1 MKRKMAMIKAEL
13 VDESRTER
21 NEKSYKNLLNW
32 FREFAISVP
41 WVKDVKNLT
50 VEDC

>member
-1 MKRKMAMIKAEL
+1 MKRKMAIKAEL
-13 VDESRTER
+13 VDESITER
-21 NEKSYKNLLNW
+21 NEKIVQELLNW

-41 WVKDVKNLT
+41 WVKDVKNIT

>member
-1 MKRKMAMIKAEL
+1 MKRKMAIIKAEL
-13 VDESRTER
+13 VDESITER
-21 NEKSYKNLLNW
+21 NEKIVQELLNW

-41 WVKDVKNLT
+41 WVKDVKNIT

>member
-1 MKRKMAMIKAEL
+1 MKRKMAIIKAEL
-13 VDESRTER
+13 VDESITER
-21 NEKSYKNLLNW
+21 NEKIVQELLYW

-41 WVKDVKNLT
+41 WVKDVKNIT